1 MDSLIHSNSPFATTL
16 KLETKQA
23 ENYNELS
30 FRIRFKNGLM
40 TFNRFVSQDLDS
52 KLDWFFS
59 DIGKKERKLID
70 CGFVD
75 F

>member
-1 MDSLIHSNSPFATTL
+1 
-16 KLETKQA
+16 
-23 ENYNELS
+23 
-30 FRIRFKNGLM
+30 M
-40 TFNRFVSQDLDS
+40 TFNRFESQDLDS